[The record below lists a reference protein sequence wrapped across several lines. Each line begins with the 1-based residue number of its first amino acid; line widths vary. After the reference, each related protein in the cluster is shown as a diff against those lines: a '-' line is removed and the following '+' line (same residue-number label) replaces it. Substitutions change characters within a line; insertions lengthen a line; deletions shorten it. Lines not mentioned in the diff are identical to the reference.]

1 MPRPR
6 PPYLHKETTR
16 HGNTVWYVRVGKGP
30 RTRIK
35 ADYGTPEFT
44 VEYDAAIA
52 GKPLSGNG
60 SPSKA
65 SLQWLWDSYRETGAW
80 TGLSMA
86 TRRQRENIMLHVLKD
101 SGPKPYAAIGPQ
113 NIQAGLDRRSAT
125 PSAARHFFDTMK
137 GLFRWAKKR
146 KHVKRDPTADSDL
159 EAPKAKKT
167 GGFPPWTREDVETY
181 RRRWPIGT
189 RQRVWLD
196 VLLYTGPR
204 RGDAVKIGRQ
214 HVKEIHNPDGS
225 ITRIASFK
233 TEKSGEMVTVT
244 IPVLEVLWKTLEAGP
259 TGDLTWIC
267 GARGNPLV
275 KEAFG
280 NDFSEAA
287 RMAGVKKSA
296 HGVRKIAATIA
307 AENGA
312 TEKELDALFGWTDGG
327 RTSSI
332 YTKAASRAR
341 LATQA
346 GHKLDETGTAIPAP
360 FGVVR
365 AEAKKA

>member
-6 PPYLHKETTR
+6 LPHLHHEPTR
-16 HGNTVWYVRVGKGP
+16 HGKMVWYVRIGKGP

-35 ADYGTPEFT
+35 ATHGTPAFEA
-44 VEYDAAIA
+44 EYRAAIA
-52 GKPLSGNG
+52 GEPLAGRPG
-60 SPSKA
+60 ASKA

-80 TGLSMA
+80 TGLGMA

-101 SGPKPYAAIGPQ
+101 SGAKPYAAIGPQ
-113 NIQAGLDRRSAT
+113 NIQDGLDRRSET
-125 PSAARHFFDTMK
+125 PFAARHFFDTMK

-146 KHVKRDPTADSDL
+146 KHVKRDPTADSDI
-159 EAPKAKKT
+159 EPPKKKKT
-167 GGFPPWTREDVETY
+167 SGFPPWTREDVETY

-214 HVKEIHNPDGS
+214 HVKEIRNEDGS

-244 IPVLEVLWKTLEAGP
+244 IPILDALWRTIEAGP

-267 GARGNPLV
+267 GARGTPLV

-287 RMAGVKKSA
+287 RMAGIKKSA

-312 TEKELDALFGWTDGG
+312 TEKELDALFGWIDGG

-332 YTKAASRAR
+332 YTKDANRAR

-346 GHKLDETGTAIPAP
+346 GHKLDETGTSIPAP
-360 FGVVR
+360 SGVVR
-365 AEAKKA
+365 AEVKKA